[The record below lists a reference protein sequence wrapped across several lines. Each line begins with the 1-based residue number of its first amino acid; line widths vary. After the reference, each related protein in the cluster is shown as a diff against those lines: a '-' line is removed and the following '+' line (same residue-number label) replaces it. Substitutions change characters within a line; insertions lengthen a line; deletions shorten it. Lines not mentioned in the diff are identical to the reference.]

1 MLLLEVKS
9 QKNMCCRKEN
19 HQKKKTTIDWEK
31 KDKLKKMMVDTIQ
44 QF

>member
-1 MLLLEVKS
+1 
-9 QKNMCCRKEN
+9 MCCTKEN